1 MYLLTCENAWK
12 RHLWT
17 LVRGHARRTADA
29 NPVPPSHTTTS
40 GAGIGAMSAS
50 QALLVSDSAM
60 YHETTC
66 SPS

>member
-1 MYLLTCENAWK
+1 MYLLTCANAWK

-29 NPVPPSHTTTS
+29 NPVPPSHTTTP

-50 QALLVSDSAM
+50 HALLVSVSAM
-60 YHETTC
+60 YHETAC